1 MLNVWKENVIIP
13 TYKTG
18 DYEKYPMFFEERVYQ
33 GSSGA
38 VYPYPIIEKIY
49 DEKSDQQYEAVFIE
63 NEYLKVMILPQ
74 LGGRVQMAWDKIN
87 QRHFIYYNEVIKPA
101 LVGLTGP
108 WISGGI
114 EFNWPQHHRPSTF
127 LPVDCQ
133 IEKSEDGSCTVW
145 VSETEKF
152 NLQECRTGFTLYPER
167 AYLEVKVRLFNGTPL
182 PQTFLWWANP
192 AVSVNEHY
200 QSVFPPDVK
209 AVYDHGKRDVSSF
222 PIATGKYYK
231 IDYSAGVD
239 ISMYKNIPVPTSYM
253 AVNSKYDFLGGYEHD
268 KKVGMIH
275 LANHHV
281 SPGKKMWTW
290 GNSDFGITWNKH
302 LTDENGPYIELMAG
316 VFTDNQ
322 PDFSWLQ
329 PYEERSFS
337 QYFIPYSGL
346 GVIKNASKELLLN
359 VESVDGKIIISLQ
372 STLALNNI
380 QLLAGVFYSEELTLR
395 PGDVFR
401 RELAVPADTD
411 FDVYVLD
418 SVGNQLLSYREEEVI
433 AAPVPEAARPP
444 RVPEMIQSS
453 EEAYLTGLHLEQYR
467 HAHFDPRVYYKRALE
482 LDPSDSRSN
491 NALGMWFLRR
501 SRFDEA
507 AKFFE
512 FAILSQKRFNPNPA
526 NGEIFYHLGLA
537 LLGQGKIKEAY
548 NAFYKATWSAAI
560 QDAAW
565 FECAKISTAENRME
579 DALFEVEKSLS
590 RNSRNYKALGL
601 KIYLLRKTGQSTPPM
616 KLIESVVQKDPFHV
630 IGQFEKALISSDESG
645 IQDIIQNKG
654 LSVGMLEP
662 AVFDYVSFGAY
673 GEALR
678 LIELCLQ
685 QMPGNILFTYVKAWI
700 EHKSGTDS
708 RASLSKAM
716 SCTIDYAF
724 PKRAE
729 WFAIF
734 SHALSVNENDFK
746 ALHLFGN
753 FWYDKK
759 QYDLAEQHWKT
770 SVRHQPLFAAS
781 LRNLA
786 IVSYN
791 HNSDPEAAYS
801 YIKSAFLLDSQ
812 SARLLLEQD
821 QLAALLGVSV
831 STRRYELLRH
841 LQLVE
846 ERDDLYLE
854 LIALYNLSG
863 NFDLALQLLK
873 KRKFHPWEGGEGKVI
888 GQFRISLISKAFGC
902 LAANDPQCAITL
914 LNESLSPPDTIG
926 EAKLPLAQDQD
937 VFYLLGCAWA
947 MLGQKKQAM
956 LYFEKAS
963 EGELQVGEAF
973 FYNDTQADKVL
984 YQGLAWARLG
994 QRNKAEGLF
1003 RSLLSYG
1010 TENLDKKTRFD
1021 YFAVS
1026 FPHLS
1031 NWNID
1036 SDKRNRVHCLFLQG
1050 LGLLGLEKTEE
1061 ARECLQAALLKDP
1074 AHQSAKLHFDIIDNY
1089 KIINILLVK

>member
-18 DYEKYPMFFEERVYQ
+18 DYEKYPMFFEKRVYQ

-49 DEKSDQQYEAVFIE
+49 DVKSDQQYEAVFIE

-302 LTDENGPYIELMAG
+302 LTDDNGPYIELMAG

-359 VESVDGKIIISLQ
+359 VESVAGKVLVSLQ
-372 STLALNNI
+372 STQAQKDI
-380 QLLAGVFYSEELTLR
+380 QLLVGVFYSEKFDLR

-401 RELAVPADTD
+401 REIAVPADTV

-418 SVGNQLLSYREEEVI
+418 AIGKQLLSYREETVV
-433 AAPVPEAARPP
+433 AAPIPEAARPP
-444 RVPEMIQSS
+444 REAEKIESS

-467 HAHFDPRVYYKRALE
+467 HANFDPTAYYTRAIE
-482 LDPSDSRSN
+482 LDASDSRSN

-512 FAILSQKRFNPNPA
+512 FAIHSQKRFNPNPA

-537 LLGQGKIKEAY
+537 LLGQGRIKEAY
-548 NAFYKATWSAAI
+548 DAFYKATWSAAI

-565 FECAKISTAENRME
+565 FECAKISTTENRLE

-590 RNSRNYKALGL
+590 RNNRNYKALGL
-601 KIYLLRKTGQSTPPM
+601 RIYLLRRSGQSGLALTS
-616 KLIESVVQKDPFHV
+616 IETVVQNDPFHV
-630 IGQFEKALISSDESG
+630 IGQIEKALISSDDSG

-673 GEALR
+673 SEALR

-685 QMPGNILFTYVKAWI
+685 LMPGNILFTYVKAWI
-700 EHKSGTDS
+700 EHKSGNDS

-724 PKRAE
+724 PKRVE

-734 SHALSVNENDFK
+734 SHALSVNENDYK
-746 ALHLFGN
+746 AHHLFGN

-759 QYDLAEQHWKT
+759 QYDLAEQHWQT
-770 SVRHQPLFAAS
+770 AIRHQPLFAAS

-791 HNSDPEAAYS
+791 HNNDPEAAYS

-831 STRRYELLRH
+831 NTRRYELLRH

-902 LAANDPQCAITL
+902 LAANDPQCAIQL
-914 LNESLSPPDTIG
+914 LEESLSPPDTIG

-947 MLGQKKQAM
+947 MLGQTKQSR
-956 LYFEKAS
+956 LYFKKAS
-963 EGELQVGEAF
+963 EGELEVGEAF

-994 QRNKAEGLF
+994 QKSKAEKLF

-1050 LGLLGLEKTEE
+1050 LGLLGLGKTEE
-1061 ARECLQAALLKDP
+1061 ARDCLQAALLKDP
-1074 AHQSAKLHFDIIDNY
+1074 AHHSAKLHYDLITNY
-1089 KIINILLVK
+1089 QIINILSI